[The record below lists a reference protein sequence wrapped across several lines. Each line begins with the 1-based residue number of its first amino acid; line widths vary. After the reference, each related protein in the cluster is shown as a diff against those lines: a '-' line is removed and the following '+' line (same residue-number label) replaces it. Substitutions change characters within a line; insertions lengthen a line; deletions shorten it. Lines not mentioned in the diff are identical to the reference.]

1 MISADSSEAVVL
13 ALHARKAK
21 LRLAALLAMGA
32 IMVAASLAD
41 VVTGSSGLT
50 VSVLVKALI
59 APASVDMTTQVIVWD
74 IRLANAA
81 LALLVGAALA
91 LAGAEMQTALD
102 NPLASPFTLGVS
114 SAAAFGAALAIVA
127 GIALPGLPEA
137 WQVPLNAFLAAVG
150 AMAVI
155 YGFARLS
162 GLGSETLVLFGVAT
176 MFAANAALALMQYVA
191 SPQAL
196 QEIIFWSLGSLGRAG
211 WTEIGVL
218 AAVLAVV
225 VPCSLASAQGLNA
238 LRFGD
243 DRARS
248 FGVDVDRLRFLALL
262 RVSVLTATAVAFVG
276 TIAFV
281 GLVAPHMARLMVG
294 EDHRVF
300 LPASV
305 LSGAIVMA
313 FASIASKL
321 IAPGLVAPVGVVTSI
336 VGVPIFMALIF
347 ARRRRS

>member
-1 MISADSSEAVVL
+1 MSLEAVSEAEV
-13 ALHARKAK
+13 
-21 LRLAALLAMGA
+21 LAALARRMRLRAAALVAM
-32 IMVAASLAD
+32 AAVMIAAFLFD
-41 VVTGSSGLT
+41 LVTGSSGLT
-50 VSVLVKALI
+50 VGALVETLVTPGSAD
-59 APASVDMTTQVIVWD
+59 PVTEVIVWD
-74 IRLANAA
+74 IRLANAV

-127 GIALPGLPEA
+127 GVAVPGLPVA
-137 WQVPLNAFLAAVG
+137 WQVPFNAFVAAVG
-150 AMAVI
+150 AMAMI
-155 YGFARLS
+155 YGFARMS

-196 QEIIFWSLGSLGRAG
+196 QEIVFWSLGSLGRAG

-218 AAVLAVV
+218 AAVVAAVF
-225 VPCSLASAQGLNA
+225 PCALASAQDLNA
-238 LRFGD
+238 LRLGE

-248 FGVDVDRLRFLALL
+248 FGIDVDRLRFLALF
-262 RVSVLTATAVAFVG
+262 RVAVLTATAVAFVG

-281 GLVAPHMARLMVG
+281 GLVAPHVARLLVG
-294 EDHRVF
+294 EDHRVS
-300 LPASV
+300 LPASA
-305 LSGAIVMA
+305 LTGAIVMA
-313 FASIASKL
+313 LASIASKL

-336 VGVPIFMALIF
+336 VGVPIFMALIY
-347 ARRRRS
+347 ARRRR